1 MDDTRNVPAYL
12 KFETIFGFIFCGF
25 ILGFIFP
32 AFWFL
37 MFAGII
43 LLFVRLFWEIKHP
56 LTKEQKEQLKM
67 EQAKAVENLQ
77 QAKNEHKK
85 ATAKAVKCPHCKST
99 DVEFMIEDRTEKIK
113 LTNEQFEYLFDQ
125 YRESVGE
132 KTVSELEDK
141 ILELEVALENAH
153 EIIEEK
159 ERLEDVRRERYFS
172 PSY

>member
-1 MDDTRNVPAYL
+1 MANSIKLDWRNQ
-12 KFETIFGFIFCGF
+12 EIFYV
-25 ILGFIFP
+25 L
-32 AFWFL
+32 A
-37 MFAGII
+37 
-43 LLFVRLFWEIKHP
+43 
-56 LTKEQKEQLKM
+56 
-67 EQAKAVENLQ
+67 
-77 QAKNEHKK
+77 
-85 ATAKAVKCPHCKST
+85 T